1 MSAQSASREGLRLQA
16 SGLRLTASVRR
27 IAGVAIAALACLA
40 SGARQELAG
49 QSAGGDDV
57 IARAAMALGGRDRLL
72 AIKTLTIEGYGQL
85 AYQNGGGNI
94 TASPDAPQKW
104 VNIQEYARV
113 IQLDPLR
120 TRVRQRQA
128 YDFVF
133 AAAANMR
140 GVVSTQALDGDLAFN
155 LNAQGNASRA
165 GAAAVRTRR
174 LEALAHPVA
183 LVRTALASS
192 TKVSARRTSGT
203 LQLVDVTIAAG
214 DTLTLAVDGG
224 TSLPTWISWVGS
236 DTNLGDVVYRAYFTG
251 YQPVSGVM
259 MPTGF
264 NTTIDF
270 RNVVLQKLYVD
281 RQAIDAAPDD
291 LAAPA
296 SLRGTATP
304 AAPAAPAAAPPGPQ
318 IGSTELARGVWYL
331 TGAGNS
337 TLFEFADHLTLFE
350 VYASEANARAV
361 IAKARSLVPGKPLTE
376 VIISHH
382 HFDHSGGL
390 RAAVAEGLTIVTHR
404 GNEALFRELVNRPA
418 KLAPDMLA
426 GKPRPIRFRLV
437 DDHLAMKDASMA
449 VDVYR
454 VVANSHMADGL
465 MAYVPRDRLLVQG
478 DLFDASWEVYWWGSS
493 YMDNVRYRN
502 IQVDRD
508 VPVHGRVLPLA
519 EVQQGIE
526 RQIKNAQDLCA
537 AVASAGLG
545 MKGCPVK
552 TTVDR

>member
-1 MSAQSASREGLRLQA
+1 M
-16 SGLRLTASVRR
+16 TAHTATSVTRHIRR
-27 IAGVAIAALACLA
+27 TVTVALVALAGLM
-40 SGARQELAG
+40 SGSRQELAG
-49 QSAGGDDV
+49 QAAGGAET
-57 IARAAMALGGRDRLL
+57 IARTATALGGRERLL
-72 AIKTLTIEGYGQL
+72 AIRTLTIEGYGQL

-104 VNIQEYARV
+104 INVSDYSRV
-113 IQLDPLR
+113 IHLDPLR

-140 GVVSTQALDGDLAFN
+140 GVVSTQALDGDVAFN

-174 LEALAHPVA
+174 LEALAHPIA

-192 TKVSARRTSGT
+192 TKVGARRTSGT
-203 LQLVDVTIAAG
+203 LHLVDVTIPAG
-214 DTLTLAVDGG
+214 DTLTLAVDGA
-224 TSLPTWISWVGS
+224 TSLPVWISWMTS
-236 DTNLGDVVYRAYFTG
+236 DTNLGDVVYRAWFTG
-251 YQPVSGVM
+251 YQPVSGVL

-270 RNVVLQKLYVD
+270 RNVVVQKLYVD
-281 RQAIDAAPDD
+281 RQAIDAATDD

-296 SLRGTATP
+296 SLRPTSPAP
-304 AAPAAPAAAPPGPQ
+304 PAAAAPAASATPAAPPGPQ
-318 IGSTELARGVWYL
+318 IGATELGKGIWFL

-361 IAKARSLVPGKPLTE
+361 IAKARSLVPNKPLTE

-404 GNEALFRELVNRPA
+404 GNEALFRELVSRPA
-418 KLAPDMLA
+418 KLAPDALA
-426 GKPRPIRFRLV
+426 TRPQPIKLRLV
-437 DDHLAMKDASMA
+437 DDHLPMKDASMA
-449 VDVYR
+449 IDVYR

-465 MAYVPRDRLLVQG
+465 MVYVPRDRLLVQG
-478 DLFDASWEVYWWGSS
+478 DLFDVSWEVYWWGSS
-493 YMDNVRYRN
+493 YMDNVRHRN

-508 VPVHGRVLPLA
+508 VPVHGRVLPIA

-537 AVASAGLG
+537 SVASAGLG

>member
-1 MSAQSASREGLRLQA
+1 MRLHTSSSAAAR
-16 SGLRLTASVRR
+16 T
-27 IAGVAIAALACLA
+27 ALATVLLLFCVA
-40 SGARQELAG
+40 PAARPHLAG
-49 QSAGGDDV
+49 QTAGGNEV
-57 IARAAMALGGRDRLL
+57 IARAATALGGRDRLL
-72 AIKTLTIEGYGQL
+72 AIRTLTIEGYGQL

-104 VNIQEYARV
+104 INIQEYSRV
-113 IQLDPLR
+113 IQLDPIR

-128 YDFVF
+128 NDFVF

-140 GVVSTQALDGDLAFN
+140 GVVSVQALDGDLAFN
-155 LNAQGNASRA
+155 LNAQGNATRA

-183 LVRTALASS
+183 LVRTALAAS
-192 TKVSARRTSGT
+192 TRVGARRTSGN
-203 LQLVDVTIAAG
+203 LQLVEVTIPAG
-214 DTLTLAVDGG
+214 DTLTLAVDSV
-224 TSLPTWISWVGS
+224 TSFPAWISWVGS
-236 DTNLGDVVYRAYFTG
+236 DTNLGDVVYRAHFTG

-281 RQAIDAAPDD
+281 RQAVDAATED

-296 SLRGTATP
+296 SLRTTAAQGP
-304 AAPAAPAAAPPGPQ
+304 PAPAAPPPAPQ
-318 IGSTELARGVWYL
+318 IGSTELARGIWYL

-361 IAKARSLVPGKPLTE
+361 IAKARSLVPNKPLTE

-404 GNEALFRELVNRPA
+404 GNEALFRELANRPA
-418 KLAPDMLA
+418 KLAPDSLA
-426 GKPRPIRFRLV
+426 TKPRPIKFRLV
-437 DDHLAMKDASMA
+437 DDHLPMKDASLA
-449 VDVYR
+449 IDVYR

-465 MAYVPRDRLLVQG
+465 MVHVPRDRLLVQG

-508 VPVHGRVLPLA
+508 VPVHGRVLPLPD
-519 EVQQGIE
+519 VQQGIE

>member
-1 MSAQSASREGLRLQA
+1 MRLHTFSRA
-16 SGLRLTASVRR
+16 TART
-27 IAGVAIAALACLA
+27 AIATIVVLLCLA
-40 SGARQELAG
+40 PGARQQLAG
-49 QSAGGDDV
+49 QSAGASDV
-57 IARAAMALGGRDRLL
+57 IARAATALGGRDRLL

-104 VNIQEYARV
+104 INIQEYARV

-128 YDFVF
+128 NDFVF

-155 LNAQGNASRA
+155 LNAQGNATRA

-183 LVRTALASS
+183 LVRTALAAS
-192 TKVSARRTSGT
+192 TRVGARRTSGN
-203 LQLVDVTIAAG
+203 LQLVDLTIPAG
-214 DTLTLAVDGG
+214 DTLTLAVDSV
-224 TSLPTWISWVGS
+224 TSLPAWISWVGS
-236 DTNLGDVVYRAYFTG
+236 DTNLGDVVYRAHFTG

-270 RNVVLQKLYVD
+270 RNVVLQKIYVD
-281 RQAIDAAPDD
+281 RHAVDAATDD

-296 SLRGTATP
+296 SLRTT
-304 AAPAAPAAAPPGPQ
+304 AAPAPSTPAAAPPAPQ
-318 IGSTELARGVWYL
+318 IGSTELARGIWYL

-361 IAKARSLVPGKPLTE
+361 IARARSLVPNKPLTE

-418 KLAPDMLA
+418 RLAPDALA
-426 GKPRPIRFRLV
+426 RKPRPIKFRLV
-437 DDHLAMKDASMA
+437 DDHLPMKDASMA
-449 VDVYR
+449 IDVYR
-454 VVANSHMADGL
+454 VVANSHMADAL
-465 MAYVPRDRLLVQG
+465 MVHVPGERLLVQG

-493 YMDNVRYRN
+493 YMDNLRHRN

-508 VPVHGRVLPLA
+508 VPVHGRVLPIA

-526 RQIKNAQDLCA
+526 RQIKNAQNLCA
-537 AVASAGLG
+537 SVASAGLG